1 MTIQI
6 DNKSVI
12 LDENTAQWLKQYRDA
27 LAKVKEWQEVA
38 DIARSH
44 LEVALGENEVAIYQG
59 QEVVRWSTVTSKR
72 FDVKKARETLPVEVI
87 GIFEVEQISRRF
99 TLVDQDDK

>member
-12 LDENTAQWLKQYRDA
+12 LDDNTAQWLKQYRDA
-27 LAKVKEWQEVA
+27 LAKVKEWQEIA

-44 LEVALGENEVAIYQG
+44 LENALGENEVAIYQG

-72 FDVKKARETLPVEVI
+72 FDVKKAREMLPGNVI
-87 GIFEVEQISRRF
+87 SLFELEQITRRF
-99 TLVDQDDK
+99 TLVDQDKE

>member
-12 LDENTAQWLKQYRDA
+12 LDDNTAQWLKQYRDA
-27 LAKVKEWQEVA
+27 LAKVKEWQEIA

-44 LEVALGENEVAIYQG
+44 LENALGENEVAIYQG

-72 FDVKKARETLPVEVI
+72 FDVKKAREMLPGNVI
-87 GIFEVEQISRRF
+87 SLFELEQTTRRF
-99 TLVDQDDK
+99 TLVDQDKE

>member
-27 LAKVKEWQEVA
+27 LSKVKEWQEIA

-44 LEVALGENEVAIYQG
+44 LENALGENEVAIYQG

-72 FDVKKARETLPVEVI
+72 FDVKKAREMLPGNVI
-87 GIFEVEQISRRF
+87 SLFELEQITRRF
-99 TLVDQDDK
+99 TLVDQDKE

>member
-12 LDENTAQWLKQYRDA
+12 LDDNTAQWLKQYRDA
-27 LAKVKEWQEVA
+27 LAKVKEWQEIA

-72 FDVKKARETLPVEVI
+72 FDVKKAREMLPGNVI
-87 GIFEVEQISRRF
+87 SLFELEQVTRRF
-99 TLVDQDDK
+99 TLVDQDKE

>member
-1 MTIQI
+1 MTIQV

-44 LEVALGENEVAIYQG
+44 LEVALGENEVALYQG
-59 QEVVRWSTVTSKR
+59 QEVVRWSSVISKR
-72 FDVKKARETLPVEVI
+72 FDVKKARETLPENVI
-87 GIFEVEQISRRF
+87 ALFEVEQISRRF
-99 TLVDQDDK
+99 TLVDQDKE

>member
-12 LDENTAQWLKQYRDA
+12 LDDNTAQWLKQYRDA
-27 LAKVKEWQEVA
+27 LAKVKEWQEIA

-72 FDVKKARETLPVEVI
+72 FDVKKAREMLPGNVI
-87 GIFEVEQISRRF
+87 SLFELEQITRRF
-99 TLVDQDDK
+99 TLVDQDKE

>member
-1 MTIQI
+1 MTIQV

-27 LAKVKEWQEVA
+27 LAKVKEWQEIA

-44 LEVALGENEVAIYQG
+44 LEVALGENEVALYQG
-59 QEVVRWSTVTSKR
+59 QEVVRWSSVTSKR
-72 FDVKKARETLPVEVI
+72 FDVKKARELLPANVI
-87 GIFEVEQISRRF
+87 GLFEIEQTSRRF
-99 TLVDQDDK
+99 TLVDQDKE

>member
-1 MTIQI
+1 MTIQV

-27 LAKVKEWQEVA
+27 LAKVKEWQVVA

-44 LEVALGENEVAIYQG
+44 LEVALGENEVALYQG
-59 QEVVRWSTVTSKR
+59 QEVVRWSSVISKR
-72 FDVKKARETLPVEVI
+72 FDVKKARETLPENVI
-87 GIFEVEQISRRF
+87 ALFEVEQISRRF
-99 TLVDQDDK
+99 TLVDQDKE

>member
-1 MTIQI
+1 MTIQV

-44 LEVALGENEVAIYQG
+44 LEVALGENEVALYQG
-59 QEVVRWSTVTSKR
+59 QEVVRWSSVTSKR
-72 FDVKKARETLPVEVI
+72 FDVKKARETLPANVI
-87 GIFEVEQISRRF
+87 ALFEVEQLSRRF
-99 TLVDQDDK
+99 TLVDQDKE

>member
-72 FDVKKARETLPVEVI
+72 FDVKKARETLPSEVI
-87 GIFEVEQISRRF
+87 SIFEVEQISRRF
-99 TLVDQDDK
+99 TLVDQDEK